1 MTSAP
6 RDHPLLIVNA
16 DDYGLTEGVS
26 RAILRAHTDGIITS
40 TSVLTLAPGF
50 DRSVGWLADHPS
62 LGTGAHLAAVGEDP
76 PLLTAREVPTLVD
89 RRGRMHYSWRQF
101 LPLAAAR
108 RIDPDD
114 LRREFSAQLDLLLG
128 AGVAVDHLDTHQ
140 NIHLWPMVRDVVL
153 ELGEARGVKVIRVT
167 RSTAASVVGQTVRRL
182 AAQLEATL
190 DQRGWA
196 YADASTGLDEAGNL
210 DTPAMV
216 RALDRLAGTGAKTAE
231 LASHPGGHNDP
242 VRHRYHW
249 NYSWGGE
256 LDALCSVEVRTAIDR
271 QGWQLGTFADL
282 ADRIARNGPAE
293 TNPPDPVP
301 AGPKLAPSN
310 GRVANPMSTNP
321 TDPTPAPGRPAVVAA
336 ATRNPQTTVRDD
348 DNGNTSDSNTSNN
361 ADTADNAPKPDGAA
375 RPTTPGKPA

>member
-1 MTSAP
+1 MTITP
-6 RDHPLLIVNA
+6 RDQPLLIVNA

-26 RAILRAHTDGIITS
+26 RAILQAHTEGIITS

-114 LRREFSAQLDLLLG
+114 LRREFSAQLDLLVS
-128 AGVAVDHLDTHQ
+128 AGVTIDHLDTHQ

-153 ELGEARGVKVIRVT
+153 DVGEARGVKVIRVT

-182 AAQLEATL
+182 AAHLEARL
-190 DQRGWA
+190 DERGWA
-196 YADASTGLDEAGNL
+196 YAEASTGLDEAGNL

-216 RALDRLAGTGAKTAE
+216 RALDRLAGTGAATAE
-231 LASHPGGHNDP
+231 LASHPGEHTDP
-242 VRHRYHW
+242 VRHRYEW
-249 NYSWGGE
+249 DYLWGGE
-256 LDALCSVEVRTAIDR
+256 LDALCSAEVRSAIDR

-282 ADRIARNGPAE
+282 PASADLAGVADNAERTQAMGAGSMAGEANHGDAESSTTRTTNSSRVTAAGAPTAAKTTGTAGLDGGGNPKAGCDGPAK
-293 TNPPDPVP
+293 PDS
-301 AGPKLAPSN
+301 SN
-310 GRVANPMSTNP
+310 GRATF
-321 TDPTPAPGRPAVVAA
+321 TPKSA
-336 ATRNPQTTVRDD
+336 
-348 DNGNTSDSNTSNN
+348 
-361 ADTADNAPKPDGAA
+361 
-375 RPTTPGKPA
+375 